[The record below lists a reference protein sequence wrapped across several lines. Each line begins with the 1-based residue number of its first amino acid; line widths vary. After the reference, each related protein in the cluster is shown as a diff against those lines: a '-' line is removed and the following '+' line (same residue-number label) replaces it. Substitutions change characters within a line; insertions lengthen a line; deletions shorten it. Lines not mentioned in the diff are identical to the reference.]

1 MEYSYV
7 LGTQNKKVAA
17 KMQSEQF
24 KLSEVLLDKR
34 FELGL
39 NVKELSEIVGLSLQ
53 EYVDLEYGEPTIDIE
68 NYLNAIKNIEMYEK
82 KSK

>member
-1 MEYSYV
+1 MEYNYV

-24 KLSEVLLDKR
+24 KISEVLLDKR

-39 NVKELSEIVGLSLQ
+39 NVKELSEIVGITPK

-68 NYLNAIKNIEMYEK
+68 NYLKAIKSIEIYEK

>member
-1 MEYSYV
+1 MEYNYV

-24 KLSEVLLDKR
+24 KISEVLLDKR

-39 NVKELSEIVGLSLQ
+39 NVKELSEIVGITPK

-68 NYLNAIKNIEMYEK
+68 NYLKAIKSIEMYEK

>member
-1 MEYSYV
+1 MEYNYV
-7 LGTQNKKVAA
+7 LGTHNKKVAA

-39 NVKELSEIVGLSLQ
+39 NVNEISEIVGLTPQ